1 MDSGRA
7 RAPATVCA
15 VGDRG
20 SEDVTNET
28 VFSLAHLPAALA
40 RVQVE
45 LLTAVECD
53 DALLTEIGGHLILAG
68 GKRLRPAFC
77 LTAAAAGTAV
87 PAEATPAA
95 VRAAAAVELVH
106 LGSLYH
112 DDVMDKAKTRRSVP
126 TVNAQW
132 GDLKAILGGDF
143 LLAKASEL
151 ASSLGTEVAG
161 LLAHTIAV
169 LCEGQVGELQ
179 TTFDVERSEDA
190 YFAAIEQ
197 KTAALFATTCRIG
210 ALVGGLGSADV
221 EALTRFG
228 NRYGMAFQIV
238 DDILDVV
245 GTADQ
250 LGKPAGNDLAQGNYT
265 LPVLRALRDGEAPEL
280 RRLLGRPLNGAEL
293 AGARDLV
300 RANGAIDSAIDRATQ
315 FVSDATAA
323 LTALPPSPQVAALQS
338 SARQL
343 IASI

>member
-1 MDSGRA
+1 MA
-7 RAPATVCA
+7 
-15 VGDRG
+15 DRG
-20 SEDVTNET
+20 TDDATAGT
-28 VFSLAHLPAALA
+28 VFSLADLPAALD

-77 LTAAAAGTAV
+77 LSAAGAGSV
-87 PAEATPAA
+87 AANAATPAA
-95 VRAAAAVELVH
+95 IRAAASVELVH

-112 DDVMDKAKTRRSVP
+112 DDVMDKAATRRSVP

-169 LCEGQVGELQ
+169 LCEGQVGELL
-179 TTFDVERSEDA
+179 TTFDVDRSEDA
-190 YFAAIEQ
+190 YLAAIEQ

-210 ALVGGLGSADV
+210 ALVGGLAPAEVD
-221 EALTRFG
+221 ALTRFG
-228 NRYGMAFQIV
+228 NRYGMAFQII
-238 DDILDVV
+238 DDVLDVV
-245 GTADQ
+245 GTSEQ

-265 LPVLRALRDGEAPEL
+265 LPVLRALQGGDAPAL
-280 RRLLGRPLNGAEL
+280 RRLLGRPLHGTEL
-293 AGARDLV
+293 AGARALV
-300 RANGAIDSAIDRATQ
+300 SANGAIDAAVGRATA
-315 FVSDATAA
+315 FVTEATAA
-323 LTALPPSPQVAALQS
+323 LDSLPPSPQVVALKG

-343 IASI
+343 LATV